1 MSSESSV
8 TQNIY
13 YVAKEPMLKAVE
25 TLKQEGIT
33 SEQEKKTFDTE
44 FCRSL
49 LSPESAEG
57 VDLEKVMMVPID
69 LSAADEIVQE
79 KLAAEEKAEAS
90 EAEDA
95 AELSF
100 DEQLVKHLG
109 EVGAVKAIVKSYERL
124 DAHIKEMEEKSK
136 SKEELEDV
144 PREMSLG
151 QWLEV
156 LKMSNHDLEEE
167 EEEDLEALLAGM
179 EDMSELPE
187 DEEEEGDEKEEE
199 GEGKKRVR
207 EEEET
212 EAPNSK
218 KTKTE

>member
-1 MSSESSV
+1 M
-8 TQNIY
+8 
-13 YVAKEPMLKAVE
+13 
-25 TLKQEGIT
+25 G
-33 SEQEKKTFDTE
+33 
-44 FCRSL
+44 
-49 LSPESAEG
+49 
-57 VDLEKVMMVPID
+57 
-69 LSAADEIVQE
+69 
-79 KLAAEEKAEAS
+79 
-90 EAEDA
+90 
-95 AELSF
+95 
-100 DEQLVKHLG
+100 LVKHLG

-179 EDMSELPE
+179 EEMSELPE
-187 DEEEEGDEKEEE
+187 DEEEEGDEEAGDEK
-199 GEGKKRVR
+199 EGKKRVR